1 MKIEEVQDIL
11 DASHVYPV
19 VKRLLEKKVCIA
31 WESLKEKYTP
41 KRENFVHLHPDYH
54 NEEALAGL
62 LNQWN
67 NRAPKQLELLLA
79 FLHLQKTEGEVKQP
93 ALLKK
98 ADASSAQLKG
108 LVDKNILVV
117 SKQSVDR
124 LQLQSKQVKIDFTLS
139 PVQTI
144 ALEKLQQAL
153 HHLQAHQNLRLER
166 YNQLVVVLDWVTIK
180 KLLLCMIL
188 AMTLHTR
195 AERILR

>member
-1 MKIEEVQDIL
+1 MAAALPTQLKLSSETILMLNEEYGEDFSDLDDQEYLVAEGLLLKKELKMEEVQDIL

-79 FLHLQKTEGEVKQP
+79 FLHLI
-93 ALLKK
+93 AK
-98 ADASSAQLKG
+98 AFGQAWTSTCAA
-108 LVDKNILVV
+108 
-117 SKQSVDR
+117 
-124 LQLQSKQVKIDFTLS
+124 LS
-139 PVQTI
+139 PPQCLVTR
-144 ALEKLQQAL
+144 
-153 HHLQAHQNLRLER
+153 QNLR
-166 YNQLVVVLDWVTIK
+166 
-180 KLLLCMIL
+180 
-188 AMTLHTR
+188 
-195 AERILR
+195 

>member
-1 MKIEEVQDIL
+1 VAEGLLLKKEVKIDEVQDIL

-31 WESLKEKYTP
+31 WESLKEKYTL
-41 KRENFVHLHPDYH
+41 KRENFVNLHPDYH

-144 ALEKLQQAL
+144 ALEKLQHAL
-153 HHLQAHQNLRLER
+153 QDKDVCLLHGVTSSGKTQVYIKLIEAE
-166 YNQLVVVLDWVTIK
+166 VL
-180 KLLLCMIL
+180 
-188 AMTLHTR
+188 A
-195 AERILR
+195 